1 VVAVAFQSSFCSKIH
16 QNNVL
21 FFKIIF
27 DISTSKLSKNIKKIL
42 TSSKKK
48 ILNFYET
55 PFGTAIK
62 AQAKLGFKANEN
74 TDHANNLVISP
85 KKRRRRKKFEIK
97 CHNLNLQVSM
107 IHATV
112 KD

>member
-42 TSSKKK
+42 TLSKKK
-48 ILNFYET
+48 NIEFL
-55 PFGTAIK
+55 
-62 AQAKLGFKANEN
+62 
-74 TDHANNLVISP
+74 
-85 KKRRRRKKFEIK
+85 
-97 CHNLNLQVSM
+97 
-107 IHATV
+107 
-112 KD
+112 

>member
-1 VVAVAFQSSFCSKIH
+1 
-16 QNNVL
+16 L

-85 KKRRRRKKFEIK
+85 KKEEEERSLR
-97 CHNLNLQVSM
+97 
-107 IHATV
+107 
-112 KD
+112 